1 MQIAHH
7 RLGAL
12 VEHMGI
18 DLRRRDVG
26 VAEQILNDA
35 QVRAVLQQMTG
46 EGVAK
51 DVRAHPRR
59 RDSRRRGDA
68 LEIARESL
76 ARQVAA
82 RTRRGKEPGA
92 SRRAGRGLIEQSAK
106 HADRGARRSGQRREP
121 LLVAL
126 AAHGD
131 ERGLGGRDRI
141 S

>member
-12 VEHMGI
+12 VKHMGV

-51 DVRAHPRR
+51 DVRAHARGGN
-59 RDSRRRGDA
+59 SRRGGDA
-68 LEIARESL
+68 LEIACESL

-82 RTRRGKEPGA
+82 RARRGKEPGA
-92 SRRAGRGLIEQSAK
+92 RRRARARLDRAK
-106 HADRGARRSGQRREP
+106 REK
-121 LLVAL
+121 
-126 AAHGD
+126 H
-131 ERGLGGRDRI
+131 
-141 S
+141 